1 VLYVCENNLYGMSI
15 SVSSSVASGTVAA
28 RAPAYNMPAS
38 SCDGMDILAV
48 RDHAA
53 PLIEHVRSGA
63 GPALLEL
70 HTYRYCGH
78 SKNDARLYRTRE
90 EEAEWHSR
98 DCLDQA
104 ANLLRERGISQA
116 EIDAIKQAVN
126 VDIERIVDEASQQPY
141 GDQDHALGGVYA

>member
-1 VLYVCENNLYGMSI
+1 
-15 SVSSSVASGTVAA
+15 
-28 RAPAYNMPAS
+28 
-38 SCDGMDILAV
+38 
-48 RDHAA
+48 
-53 PLIEHVRSGA
+53 
-63 GPALLEL
+63 
-70 HTYRYCGH
+70 
-78 SKNDARLYRTRE
+78 
-90 EEAEWHSR
+90 SR